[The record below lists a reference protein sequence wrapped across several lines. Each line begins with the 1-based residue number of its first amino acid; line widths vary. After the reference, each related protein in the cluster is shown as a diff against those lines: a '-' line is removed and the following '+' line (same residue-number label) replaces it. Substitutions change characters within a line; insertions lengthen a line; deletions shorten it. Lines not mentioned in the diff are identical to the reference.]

1 METADIAK
9 RMVDLCGAGQYVEAI
24 TELYAPDVRQFEN
37 GIEVPGGREGLLAA
51 CRGWIASRTIHGNT
65 ILGVHVTPDTLV
77 LEIEYDVT
85 PNDTKRRHQWREAA
99 VYRVAGGTIT
109 DVRFYYKPPTGS

>member
-1 METADIAK
+1 MKTADVAK
-9 RMVDLCGAGQYVEAI
+9 RMVDLCRAGHYVEAI

-37 GIEVPGGREGLLAA
+37 GVEVPGGREGLLAA

-65 ILGVHVTPDTLV
+65 IHGVHVTPDALV

-85 PNDTKRRHQWREAA
+85 PHVTNEQRQQWREAA
-99 VYRVAGGTIT
+99 IYRIADGTIT
-109 DVRFYYKPPTGS
+109 DVRFYYKPPVA